1 VPIQYK
7 DQLNTAFTTIADH
20 RAECVYNKSA
30 AHQVALEDSY
40 VFHVYEDTP
49 IEVLNHMY
57 HVNQQVGKNMIS
69 LPPCDWREKECASN
83 HLMRD
88 CPIYKALSGREQL
101 DHMMVSQRCL
111 NCFKKGHRASQCTLH
126 LRCLTCK
133 LNHNSALHIPWQEK
147 RSVVALMIK
156 NVSPISLLT
165 SPVLVATDN
174 SALKKE
180 TNLIH
185 DNGASVSL
193 MSKEIADA
201 IDRVAWRDE
210 TVGIKHDQ
218 SLSSPAGIQSPNK
231 HP

>member
-1 VPIQYK
+1 
-7 DQLNTAFTTIADH
+7 
-20 RAECVYNKSA
+20 
-30 AHQVALEDSY
+30 
-40 VFHVYEDTP
+40 
-49 IEVLNHMY
+49 
-57 HVNQQVGKNMIS
+57 
-69 LPPCDWREKECASN
+69 
-83 HLMRD
+83 
-88 CPIYKALSGREQL
+88 
-101 DHMMVSQRCL
+101 
-111 NCFKKGHRASQCTLH
+111 
-126 LRCLTCK
+126 
-133 LNHNSALHIPWQEK
+133 
-147 RSVVALMIK
+147 MIK